1 MATGILKVDGERVVD
16 EKGNTIVLRG
26 AGIGGWMK

>member
-16 EKGNTIVLRG
+16 EKGKTVVLRG

>member
-16 EKGNTIVLRG
+16 EKGTTVVLRG